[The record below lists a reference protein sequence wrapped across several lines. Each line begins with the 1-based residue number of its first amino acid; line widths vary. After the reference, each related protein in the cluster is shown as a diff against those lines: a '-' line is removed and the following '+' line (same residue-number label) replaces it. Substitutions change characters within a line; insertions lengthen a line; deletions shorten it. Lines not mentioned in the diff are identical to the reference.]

1 MIKSLL
7 DTDWYKLTMA
17 QVILHQYTDVKVR
30 YKFICRD
37 RSIHFPEG
45 FDKDLKDEIKKLS
58 RLYLSIS
65 EKEWLLKQKGMS
77 GYFVEWFSAYRF
89 NPDEVKIKLINRKLE
104 VSIEGSWLTTI
115 FWEVPLMAI
124 ISELYFKRQ
133 AYNIPPSKMIITNQC
148 KKYELTIPFAD
159 FGTRRRY
166 SFRSQ
171 DILVDTMKDWKYFIG
186 TSNPYFAKK
195 YKVPVIGT
203 YAHEAIMVMETLY
216 SVRMSNE
223 IWIDEWR
230 NMYGNLYSIALADTY
245 TTEFF
250 LKTVDKERLML
261 IDGLR
266 QDSGDPIKIGEL
278 IVNHYKKIGIDPK
291 TKKIVFSDNLN
302 PESAT
307 KIYNHFKDKTN
318 PVFGIGT
325 NLTNGYE
332 LSPLNMVIKISDVLF
347 NGKYCPTTKLS
358 DDPMKMIGNK
368 NILPNSEEI

>member
-1 MIKSLL
+1 MITSLL

-17 QVILHQYTDVKVR
+17 QVILHQYPDVKVR

-45 FDKDLKDEIKKLS
+45 FDNILIEHISHLS
-58 RLYLSIS
+58 SLNLSSS
-65 EKEWLLKQKGMS
+65 EKKWLLKQKGMTK
-77 GYFVEWFSAYRF
+77 YFVDWFSNYRF
-89 NPDEVKIKLINRKLE
+89 NPAELNIEVNHGKLE
-104 VSIEGSWLTTI
+104 IDIEGSWLTTI

-133 AYNIPPSKMIITNQC
+133 AYNIPPSKMIMSSQC

-166 SFRSQ
+166 SFKSQ
-171 DILVDTMKDWKYFIG
+171 DILVDTMKDWRYFIG

-195 YKVPVIGT
+195 YNVPVIGT
-203 YAHEAIMVMETLY
+203 YAHEAIMVMEAIY
-216 SVRMSNE
+216 GVQDSNK
-223 IWIDEWR
+223 IWIDTWR
-230 NMYGNLYSIALADTY
+230 NIYGNLYSIALADTY

-278 IVNHYKKIGIDPK
+278 IVNHYEKIGIDPK

-325 NLTNGYE
+325 NLTNSYE
-332 LSPLNMVIKISDVLF
+332 LSHLNMVIKISGVLI
-347 NGKYCPTTKLS
+347 NGKYYPTTKLS
-358 DDPMKMIGNK
+358 DDPMKRIGNK
-368 NILPNSEEI
+368 NILSNLEV